1 MHQTQLKKIYYDN
14 NEKKNQDIHQIRA
27 DSKSQAF
34 SASENRSVDALCVDI
49 CSEMEQSLPEQ

>member
-1 MHQTQLKKIYYDN
+1 MTIT
-14 NEKKNQDIHQIRA
+14 KKNQDIHQIRA

>member
-1 MHQTQLKKIYYDN
+1 MTIT
-14 NEKKNQDIHQIRA
+14 KKNQDIHQIRA
-27 DSKSQAF
+27 DSKSQAC